1 MDNTLFLAS
10 ILGPFYLV
18 IGLSLLIYNGSWQK
32 IVADWEKSHYNLV
45 TAGVLSLILGLFI
58 IQIHNLW
65 AWNLWLVIT
74 LTGWI
79 AFFKGVFL
87 FLAPGSWVRMCL
99 KWKQNKNYIYFAGA
113 VMAVFGAWMSY
124 LVYLA

>member
-18 IGLSLLIYNGSWQK
+18 IGLSLLFYKNSWQK
-32 IVADWEKSHYNLV
+32 IVADWEKNHYNLV
-45 TAGVLSLILGLFI
+45 TAGVISLILGLFI

-65 AWNLWLVIT
+65 AWNLWVFIT
-74 LTGWI
+74 LTGWVS
-79 AFFKGVFL
+79 FLKGVFL
-87 FLAPGSWVRMCL
+87 FLAPGSWIRVL
-99 KWKQNKNYIYFAGA
+99 ISIGKNTYYIYTAGL
-113 VMAVFGAWMSY
+113 VFAVFGAWMSY